1 MRNYQQQICRP
12 HIINNYDKTYKVIT
26 VGDSFSGKTSLLSVL
41 ADANSFSD
49 IYTSTI
55 GVDFVAIK
63 TNIIGKKIKLQV
75 WDTAGQENFA
85 PLIKSYYKDIVGAII
100 VFDVANRSSF
110 NHLKFWLKEL
120 ENNSNAIYPLHK
132 VLIGNK
138 IDIYNRVIS
147 YEEAKAFADEHN
159 LLYQET
165 SVRDNINV
173 QNTFMELCEEIYKNK
188 DLNTNIVINNE
199 SYLSLNS
206 KIENKNRTY
215 YDCCNIS

>member
-75 WDTAGQENFA
+75 WDTAGQERFQSIIQTYYKNSHGVILVYDISNRDSFINTVKWLKDARMICNDNVYIILVGNKSDIKFQRKVSTEEGRNFA
-85 PLIKSYYKDIVGAII
+85 EENNLDFIEISCK
-100 VFDVANRSSF
+100 NNF
-110 NHLKFWLKEL
+110 NCKEL
-120 ENNSNAIYPLHK
+120 LELF
-132 VLIGNK
+132 
-138 IDIYNRVIS
+138 IS
-147 YEEAKAFADEHN
+147 K
-159 LLYQET
+159 LLTIFDDDTQEKKY
-165 SVRDNINV
+165 V
-173 QNTFMELCEEIYKNK
+173 ELSSIK
-188 DLNTNIVINNE
+188 
-199 SYLSLNS
+199 
-206 KIENKNRTY
+206 KIEKK
-215 YDCCNIS
+215 CC